1 MRESDH
7 LEKTRLR
14 AEGPQNLFGEADPS
28 SYRHQFYE
36 RYHDVRETLNRDP
49 AIVMNTMLR
58 LWRQWL
64 PIDKA
69 ATILDLGCGCG
80 EFLQLLSSLGYTNLS
95 GVDLSEVQVK
105 IANQSGLNGASVGN
119 ALEFLVD
126 RHECYDLISA
136 FNLFEH
142 LQKAEIIQLLGLVYQ
157 ALRRGGRLLAITP
170 NGISPFSGA
179 TRYFDF
185 SHETSFTPQSWRQLA
200 RVTGFRSPVFEEA
213 RASTDGINGK
223 VRTALW
229 KILVFT
235 FDAMSRI
242 ETARSRDECRVYT
255 ADMKIV
261 MTKD

>member
-1 MRESDH
+1 VRESDH
-7 LEKTRLR
+7 PERTHLR
-14 AEGPQNLFGEADPS
+14 SEAPQNLFGEPS
-28 SYRHQFYE
+28 RSDYRHQFYE

-49 AIVMNTMLR
+49 AIVMSTMLK
-58 LWRQWL
+58 LWRRWL

-69 ATILDLGCGCG
+69 ANILDLGCGCG

-105 IANQSGLNGASVGN
+105 IAHRFGLDGATVAN
-119 ALEFLVD
+119 ALEFLAD
-126 RHECYDLISA
+126 RHDCYDLISA

-142 LQKAEIIQLLGLVYQ
+142 LQKAEIIQLLQLVYQ
-157 ALRRGGRLLAITP
+157 ALRQGGRLLVITP
-170 NGISPFSGA
+170 NGLSPFSGA

-200 RVTGFRSPVFEEA
+200 RMTGFRAPVFEDA
-213 RASTDGINGK
+213 RAFTDGINGK

-229 KILVFT
+229 KILAFT
-235 FDAMSRI
+235 FDTMSRI
-242 ETARSRDECRVYT
+242 ETAHSRDECKVYT
-255 ADMKIV
+255 ADMKIT